1 MKQNFITRISSF
13 VAFATIVCTMVSA
26 APIDKRSIS
35 SCYKS
40 AKLTQYWIPKEG
52 DADMDNGGQSLTL
65 DGSKTETLQTKDG
78 KTIAKVSQTTYDK
91 FQMEGTGLL
100 ESGKMINLGE
110 STSVFMELDRSSTP
124 YGIGHEGDGLIPWVS
139 VASNDIKTGTTLYV
153 KEMDGLVL
161 PDGKTHNG
169 CVRVDDQGWGLDSCH
184 IDFFVLQF
192 SAYRDLVKELPST
205 VTVTEKSCTIQDYVT
220 SGVKKWAVL

>member
-13 VAFATIVCTMVSA
+13 VVFATIVCAMVSA

-52 DADMDNGGQSLTL
+52 DADMDNRGQSLTL

>member
-1 MKQNFITRISSF
+1 MTRISF
-13 VAFATIVCTMVSA
+13 IAMMVYMVSNVVLA
-26 APIDKRSIS
+26 APVDKRSIS

-52 DADMDNGGQSLTL
+52 DSDVDNGGQSVTL
-65 DGSKTETLQTKDG
+65 DGSKTKTLQTQDG

-100 ESGKMINLGE
+100 ASGKLVNLGE
-110 STSVFMELDRSSTP
+110 STNVFMELDRSSTP
-124 YGIGHEGDGLIPWVS
+124 YGIGHEGDGLVPWVS
-139 VASNDIKTGTTLYV
+139 VASNDIKAGTTLYI
-153 KEMDGLVL
+153 KEMDGLAL
-161 PDGKTHNG
+161 PNGKTHNG
-169 CVRVDDQGWGLDSCH
+169 CVRVDDQGWSLGGCH

-192 SAYRDLVKELPST
+192 SAYQDLEKTLPTT

-220 SGVKKWAVL
+220 AGVKKWAVL

>member
-1 MKQNFITRISSF
+1 MKQNFITCISSF
-13 VAFATIVCTMVSA
+13 VVFATIVCTMVTA

-52 DADMDNGGQSLTL
+52 DADMDNGGQSVTL

-78 KTIAKVSQTTYDK
+78 KIIAKVSQTTYDK

>member
-1 MKQNFITRISSF
+1 MTHHFISRISFIVALAAMICNMVF
-13 VAFATIVCTMVSA
+13 V

-52 DADMDNGGQSLTL
+52 DADMSNNGQSVTL
-65 DGSKTETLQTKDG
+65 DGSKSKTLQTKDG
-78 KTIAKVSQTTYDK
+78 ITIAKVSETTYDK

-100 ESGKMINLGE
+100 QSGKMVNLGE

-124 YGIGHEGDGLIPWVS
+124 YGIGHTGEGLNPWVS
-139 VASNDIKTGTTLYV
+139 VASNDIATGTTLYV

-161 PDGKTHNG
+161 PGGKTHNG
-169 CVRVDDQGWGLDSCH
+169 CVRVDDQGWGLGNCH

-192 SAYRDLVKELPST
+192 SAYQELVKELPST
-205 VTVTEKSCTIQDYVT
+205 VTVTETSCTIKDYVT
-220 SGVKKWAVL
+220 TGVKKWAVL